1 MGGCDMKA
9 IITIKFNKVGGED
22 VTQITKENNLQGYI
36 NFKKSVER
44 LVEHMEN
51 ELKNKYL
58 KKKWNIDTDWNYIIE

>member
-1 MGGCDMKA
+1 MKA